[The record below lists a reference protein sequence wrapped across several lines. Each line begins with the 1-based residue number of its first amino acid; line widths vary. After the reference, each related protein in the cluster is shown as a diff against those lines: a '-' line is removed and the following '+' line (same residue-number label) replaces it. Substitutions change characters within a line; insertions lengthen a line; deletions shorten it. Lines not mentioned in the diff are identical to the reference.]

1 MPTDVT
7 NLVVGPKAI
16 DAYSRLSYT
25 MWFALAEF
33 VDNSTQSKENYDSVI
48 DEVLKQEGS
57 PLTVSIVH
65 HRQLK
70 EIHIE
75 DNSIGMDKNDLVNA
89 LKIANPTG
97 DSKGRSKYGMGMK
110 TAACWI
116 GRRWQVVTCE
126 WGSGE
131 EWTADVD
138 VDAIAKGDN
147 RVPLTM
153 RNVDSDSHY
162 TKIIIKD
169 LRRVIQGRSERTI
182 KEYLGSMYMFDL
194 RPADKSKPPLKLTY
208 NGEEIKPPDLSE
220 WDVDKSNQMVKKDLP
235 PFKIGDKKI
244 SGWVGV
250 LKKGG
255 RKLAGFSLYQNERQ
269 IQGYPNAW
277 KPRSIFG
284 GVDGEGANNLIAQRL
299 AGVLLLDGFVVS
311 HTKDTVLFED
321 EEEEILEKYLLEQTK
336 DYVEYAKSRRGKNP
350 LTNKWGKDQIRSLV
364 DDLKDE
370 FMSDEIKDALNQA
383 ILPPEQTQ
391 EASQAKQRDALTEDD
406 EVARFTILPDLTV
419 VMSVTEVSEYEPYV
433 QFVPAASPGV
443 LHVII
448 NGLHPYYQ
456 TIESKDA
463 IEECLQQ
470 YVFDAVSEF
479 KVSQMTA
486 RVNPN
491 SVKLIKDRLL
501 IAACARADNSGEESR
516 QEATDS
522 LLDNHN

>member
-153 RNVDSDSHY
+153 RNVDSGAHY
-162 TKIIIKD
+162 TKIIIK
-169 LRRVIQGRSERTI
+169 E
-182 KEYLGSMYMFDL
+182 
-194 RPADKSKPPLKLTY
+194 
-208 NGEEIKPPDLSE
+208 N
-220 WDVDKSNQMVKKDLP
+220 
-235 PFKIGDKKI
+235 
-244 SGWVGV
+244 
-250 LKKGG
+250 
-255 RKLAGFSLYQNERQ
+255 
-269 IQGYPNAW
+269 
-277 KPRSIFG
+277 
-284 GVDGEGANNLIAQRL
+284 ANNN
-299 AGVLLLDGFVVS
+299 
-311 HTKDTVLFED
+311 
-321 EEEEILEKYLLEQTK
+321 
-336 DYVEYAKSRRGKNP
+336 AK
-350 LTNKWGKDQIRSLV
+350 
-364 DDLKDE
+364 
-370 FMSDEIKDALNQA
+370 
-383 ILPPEQTQ
+383 
-391 EASQAKQRDALTEDD
+391 
-406 EVARFTILPDLTV
+406 
-419 VMSVTEVSEYEPYV
+419 
-433 QFVPAASPGV
+433 
-443 LHVII
+443 H
-448 NGLHPYYQ
+448 H
-456 TIESKDA
+456 
-463 IEECLQQ
+463 
-470 YVFDAVSEF
+470 
-479 KVSQMTA
+479 
-486 RVNPN
+486 
-491 SVKLIKDRLL
+491 
-501 IAACARADNSGEESR
+501 
-516 QEATDS
+516 
-522 LLDNHN
+522 